1 MFAFAFFRIKI
12 ILTNNKKQYFIF
24 ILLAA
29 VLSFDI
35 LTPLGIADGM
45 LYVIIV
51 MMTIWADKKSL
62 IITVACTAIL
72 FTFFGYFLSPSSDVE
87 GYIAPV
93 NRILSVISIVAATI
107 IVLNYKRMEIVV
119 IKQMEEMKKMSEKL
133 KLSNN
138 QLEEKVNERTKVL
151 EESLKELEKSKSE
164 LGIAL
169 EHEKELNELKSRVV
183 TMVSHEFRTPL
194 AIILSSISLITK
206 YTETNDKENQLKHI
220 NKIKSVID
228 YLTELIEG
236 TLSVAKLDEGKF
248 YFNAQ
253 EINVPNL
260 LHDVIKDFEAKS
272 NILSGKK
279 ISYTHLGAEIIVNDK
294 IGLKQILLNLIS
306 NAMKFSNGNSE
317 IKLFTETTSEYFIL
331 KVEDGGIGIS
341 KKDQLHLFERFFRG
355 ENASNIQG
363 TGLGLYIVARYIE
376 LLKGS
381 IDVKSKLNEGSE
393 FTVKIPL

>member
-1 MFAFAFFRIKI
+1 MFAFIFFRIEI
-12 ILTNNKKQYFIF
+12 ILTNKKKQFTVF

-29 VLSFDI
+29 VFSFDI

-51 MMTIWADKKSL
+51 MMTIWAEKKSL
-62 IITVACTAIL
+62 IIIVACTAIS
-72 FTFFGYFLSPSSDVE
+72 FTFLGYFLSPSSGIEV
-87 GYIAPV
+87 YIAPF
-93 NRILSVISIVAATI
+93 NRILSVISIVATTI
-107 IVLNYKRMEIVV
+107 IVLNYKRMETVV
-119 IKQMEEMKKMSEKL
+119 NKQMEEMKQLSEKL

-151 EESLKELEKSKSE
+151 EESLEELEKSKSE

-169 EHEKELNELKSRVV
+169 EHEKELNELKSRIV

-206 YTETNDKENQLKHI
+206 YTKTNDKENQLKHI

-236 TLSVAKLDEGKF
+236 TLSVTKLDEGKF
-248 YFNAQ
+248 SFNAE
-253 EINVPNL
+253 EINIPNL
-260 LHDVIKDFEAKS
+260 LHNVIKGFENKS
-272 NILSGKK
+272 NTLSGKK
-279 ISYTHLGAEIIVNDK
+279 ISYTHLGAEIIINDK

-306 NAMKFSNGNSE
+306 NAMKFSNGSSE
-317 IKLFTETTSEYFIL
+317 IKLFTETTSDYFIL